1 MNLFENLTLI
11 EPPMTIT
18 PDALLAEVRKRVRR
32 RRSLTLTASPLVLV
46 SGGALAVS
54 LMTGGSST
62 PPHAVVTPASTPT
75 AASGQHPHRPARQR
89 AQRQP
94 KSSMCISEP

>member
-32 RRSLTLTASPLVLV
+32 RRLLTLTASPLVLV

-75 AASGQHPHRPARQR
+75 AASGSTPIALARQR

-94 KSSMCISEP
+94 KSSMRISEP